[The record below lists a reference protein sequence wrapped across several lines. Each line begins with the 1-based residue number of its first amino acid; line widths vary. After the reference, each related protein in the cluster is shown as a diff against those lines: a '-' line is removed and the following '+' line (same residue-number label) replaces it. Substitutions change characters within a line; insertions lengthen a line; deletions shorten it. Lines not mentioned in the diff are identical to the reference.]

1 MKKATFFYIFLFSF
15 YYNNSLFFFFFFFFF
30 LLFAMVQTLPLFGS
44 PLVTALARSSV
55 RTSSGLCIPG
65 ILARCFSEIQRN
77 GMRMISKFKK
87 ETVVH
92 LLT

>member
-1 MKKATFFYIFLFSF
+1 MKKQHSFIYFFFPFPITIV
-15 YYNNSLFFFFFFFFF
+15 SLFFFFFFYF

-77 GMRMISKFKK
+77 GMRMLSKFKK
-87 ETVVH
+87 ETIVH
-92 LLT
+92 LFI